1 MDEKLRLPGV
11 TNIWTQPIKNRT
23 DMLSTG
29 IRSQIGIK
37 IFGNDLKTLEDV
49 SRRIGEVAMS
59 VPGVSDIYAEQISG
73 APYIDI
79 KINRIAAA
87 RYGIDTKV
95 IEDAIEKGIGE
106 TNLSVTI
113 EGRRRF
119 PVRVRYA
126 PQFRGSPQALG
137 QIPITSPT
145 GAPIPLAQLA
155 DISEVQ
161 GPTMISSENGL
172 LRGTVLL
179 NVRGRDVGSFVDEA
193 KNAIAQQAQLPTGYY
208 VEWSGDYDNHPPAR
222 SQ

>member
-1 MDEKLRLPGV
+1 AE
-11 TNIWTQPIKNRT
+11 IA
-23 DMLSTG
+23 
-29 IRSQIGIK
+29 
-37 IFGNDLKTLEDV
+37 LK
-49 SRRIGEVAMS
+49 
-59 VPGVSDIYAEQISG
+59 VPGAKDVYAEQISG

-79 KINRIAAA
+79 KINRTAAA
-87 RYGIDTKV
+87 RYNIDAKT

-126 PQFRGSPQALG
+126 PEFRGSPEALG
-137 QIPITSPT
+137 QIPIMSPA
-145 GAPIPLAQLA
+145 GAPIPLSQLTE
-155 DISEVQ
+155 ITKVQ

-193 KNAIAQQAQLPTGYY
+193 KSAIARQA
-208 VEWSGDYDNHPPAR
+208 
-222 SQ
+222 